1 MAKRRSSSSSSAPNP
16 ITVIVSFIVVIMALA
31 FGGFQLLTGQGETT
45 EATPTPIIEPGTGT
59 DSWYRLYFTDPT
71 VTGQIDEPTGG
82 IPEQVAASMDTAQ
95 RTLDVVV
102 YEFNW
107 EPLAEAMVRA
117 AERGVKVRLVTDT
130 DTVNDEE
137 GKQIIAQL
145 KAANIPFV
153 DDQRSAIMHDK
164 FVVIDGATL
173 WTGSMNFTINDAF
186 KNNNSFMEIRS
197 TRLAENYT
205 AKFEQMFT
213 QKEFGES
220 LTAPNQTVTI
230 GGTEVENY
238 FSPDAGV
245 AAAILEE
252 LQAAQKSIYFIAF
265 TFTRDDMANVLI
277 DKAQAGLT
285 VQGVFETRQVAA
297 GADQAWN
304 ILTQAALNV
313 RQDGNPRTMHH
324 KVFIIDG
331 ETVVMG
337 SYNFT
342 KAAEQDN
349 DENILI
355 IHNANIAQAYFA
367 EFQKVWAVA
376 KQ

>member
-1 MAKRRSSSSSSAPNP
+1 MAKRRSSASKSSPDP
-16 ITVIVSFIVVIMALA
+16 LTLIGSFIVVILALVL
-31 FGGFQLLTGQGETT
+31 GGYSLLTGQGQ
-45 EATPTPIIEPGTGT
+45 ATPTPIVEPGGGG

-71 VTGQIDEPTGG
+71 VTGQLDEPTGG

-95 RTLDVVV
+95 KTLDVVV

-107 EPLAEAMVRA
+107 EPLAEAMIRA
-117 AERGVKVRLVTDT
+117 ADRGVKVRLVTDT
-130 DTVNDEE
+130 DTLNDEE
-137 GKQIIAQL
+137 GKQIVAQL
-145 KAANIPFV
+145 KKAGIPVV

-164 FVVIDGATL
+164 FVIVDGSVL
-173 WTGSMNFTINDAF
+173 WTGSMNFTINDGY

-197 TRLAENYT
+197 TRLAENYA

-213 QKEFGES
+213 RKEFGET
-220 LTAPNQTVTI
+220 LVAPNETVTI
-230 GGTEVENY
+230 SGTQLENY

-252 LQAAQKSIYFIAF
+252 LQAAKKSIYFMAF
-265 TFTRDDMANVLI
+265 TFTREDMANVLV

-285 VQGVFETRQVAA
+285 IQGVFETRQVSA

-304 ILTQAALNV
+304 RLTQANLDV

-342 KAAEQDN
+342 KAAEESN

-355 IHNANIAQAYFA
+355 IHNADIAAAYFV
-367 EFQKVWAVA
+367 EWQKVWAVA
-376 KQ
+376 KP